1 VRRRLTSRDDSA
13 AETDANRFAR
23 RMRQFGSMEI
33 EQLDGSADL
42 AAAREALAGHRWQEA
57 FDLLTRADR
66 DGQLSASAL
75 EALAQAAWFTAQP
88 DVAVEARERVFKAHI
103 ANGNKSQAAAKAFEL
118 SREYDSRR
126 KFSIASA
133 WAARG
138 EHLLE
143 GEPQGFA
150 HAYQALAQ
158 SLAAEHAGDLEL
170 AIKLA
175 ERAVELGARFSDADI
190 RAWGLLRQ
198 GRLLIDGGRTN
209 EGFPLMEE
217 ATVAAVNGELKPFVA
232 GVAYCAM
239 IATCRDAADYRRA
252 SEWTEATN
260 RWCERQSIHGFPGI
274 CRIHRAEIVA
284 LHGALDQAEQ
294 ELRQATTELAAYQA
308 TSPLSDGFYA
318 LGEIR
323 FRLGDIKGAEDALRQ
338 AHAFGRSPQPAL
350 ALLRLSEGNLSA
362 AYGAIRSVLAETREQ
377 WARARMLPA
386 QVEIAIAA
394 GDPPT
399 ARTSAEELEAIS
411 ARYDSPAVH
420 GSKHDSWGRVLL
432 AEGDAEGAK
441 RELQS
446 GIGYWREVGAPYE
459 LARDRAVLAGALRQL
474 GRDDDADLELQAAR
488 DAFHRLGA
496 VRDEAAAAEAIRVAS
511 PQPIVSV
518 AYKTFMFTDI
528 VASTSIASAIG
539 DEAWEHLLRWH
550 DDTLRAVFVEHG
562 GEVVNSTGD
571 GFFVAFDSATAAIR
585 CATAV
590 QRALAEQRRTHGF
603 APAVRIGV
611 HSAVATRRGSDY
623 SGKDVHVAARI
634 TALARGG
641 EILASAATA
650 SLAETRP
657 ASEQRSVSL
666 QGVGDVNVVSI
677 AW

>member
-1 VRRRLTSRDDSA
+1 
-13 AETDANRFAR
+13 
-23 RMRQFGSMEI
+23 MEI
-33 EQLDGSADL
+33 EQLDGSAEL
-42 AAAREALAGHRWQEA
+42 AAAREALAEHRWQEA
-57 FDLLTRADR
+57 FDLLTRADGKKR
-66 DGQLSASAL
+66 LGASDL

-88 DVAVEARERVFKAHI
+88 DVAVEARERGFKAHI
-103 ANGNKSQAAAKAFEL
+103 ADGNKAQAAATAFEL
-118 SREYDSRR
+118 SREYDNRR

-138 EHLLE
+138 ERLLD
-143 GEPQGFA
+143 GEPEGVA

-158 SLAAEHAGDLEL
+158 SFAAEHSNDLEL
-170 AIKLA
+170 AIRLA
-175 ERAVELGARFSDADI
+175 RRAVELGTRFSDADI

-198 GRLLIDGGRTN
+198 GRLLIDKGRTD

-239 IATCRDAADYRRA
+239 IATCRDATDYRRA

-260 RWCERQSIHGFPGI
+260 RWCERHSINGFPGI

-284 LHGALDQAEQ
+284 LHGALDRAEQ
-294 ELRQATTELAAYQA
+294 ELRQATTELAAYDA
-308 TSPLSDGFYA
+308 ISPLADGCYL

-323 FRLGDIKGAEDALRQ
+323 FRLGDLKGAEEALRQ
-338 AHAFGRSPQPAL
+338 AHAFGRIPQPAL
-350 ALLRLSEGNLSA
+350 ALLRFSEGNITA
-362 AYGAIRSVLAETREQ
+362 AYGAIRSALAETSEQ

-394 GDPPT
+394 DDPAT
-399 ARTSAEELEAIS
+399 SRASAEELEAIS
-411 ARYDSPAVH
+411 AVYDSAALHACKH
-420 GSKHDSWGRVLL
+420 GSWGRVLL
-432 AEGDAEGAK
+432 AEGNAEGAK
-441 RELQS
+441 RELQG

-459 LARDRAVLAGALRQL
+459 LARDRAVLAAALRQL
-474 GRDDDADLELQAAR
+474 GRDDEADLELQAAR
-488 DAFHRLGA
+488 DEFHRLGA
-496 VRDEAAAAEAIRVAS
+496 VRDEAAADEAIRVAS
-511 PQPIVSV
+511 PKPTPSI
-518 AYKTFMFTDI
+518 AHKTFMFTDI
-528 VASTSIASAIG
+528 VGSTNIAAAIG

-550 DDTLRAVFVEHG
+550 DDTLRAVFGDHG

-571 GFFVAFDSATAAIR
+571 GFFVAFDSASAAIS

-634 TALARGG
+634 AALARGG

-650 SLAETRP
+650 SLTETRLV
-657 ASEQRSVSL
+657 SEPRSVSL
-666 QGVGDVNVVSI
+666 QGVSGDVDLVSI
-677 AW
+677 AWN